1 MMFLAAAAC
10 RPGNEAAPVPAIDLS
25 NLDTTV
31 APGDDFYAYATA
43 GWQRNHPL
51 KAEYSR
57 YGSFDMLRENN
68 EIRLN
73 ELFRSLTGLKAK
85 KGSVEQ
91 KIADLYNMGLDS
103 TRLNAEGAAPV
114 LPYLGEL
121 EAVNDAESFAKAQ
134 GKLGLSGLDGCWGVG
149 VDADLMDSGN
159 NVLYLGENGLGLG
172 NRDYYLNE
180 ENAVLRDGYKA
191 FLTKVFSLA
200 GYEDAAQRAED
211 AFAFEMAIAVPY
223 WSMVQQRDME
233 AQYNPMSS
241 AEVCAAYPGM
251 HFGSYLAEMGLP
263 EQEKIIVCNPS
274 YFEEL
279 SRIIEGSSPEVL
291 RHYLQAKML
300 STACNCLSDDF
311 YEASFEFFS
320 RQMSGI
326 QEQKPRWKR
335 AMAAPN
341 SILGEKQ
348 KTTGSPKQW
357 WSCFLCVN
365 SV

>member
-114 LPYLGEL
+114 LPYLG
-121 EAVNDAESFAKAQ
+121 
-134 GKLGLSGLDGCWGVG
+134 
-149 VDADLMDSGN
+149 
-159 NVLYLGENGLGLG
+159 
-172 NRDYYLNE
+172 
-180 ENAVLRDGYKA
+180 
-191 FLTKVFSLA
+191 
-200 GYEDAAQRAED
+200 
-211 AFAFEMAIAVPY
+211 
-223 WSMVQQRDME
+223 
-233 AQYNPMSS
+233 
-241 AEVCAAYPGM
+241 
-251 HFGSYLAEMGLP
+251 
-263 EQEKIIVCNPS
+263 
-274 YFEEL
+274 
-279 SRIIEGSSPEVL
+279 
-291 RHYLQAKML
+291 
-300 STACNCLSDDF
+300 
-311 YEASFEFFS
+311 
-320 RQMSGI
+320 
-326 QEQKPRWKR
+326 
-335 AMAAPN
+335 
-341 SILGEKQ
+341 
-348 KTTGSPKQW
+348 
-357 WSCFLCVN
+357 
-365 SV
+365 